1 MCGGATQAQ
10 ENLQTEQAAYY
21 QEATAEAEATY
32 GEDQQLLQSVKS
44 IYDPILAKGPSQEGY
59 STDELANLNAQAVEG
74 TAQNYS
80 SAAKAVNEKM
90 AAQGGGDIALP
101 TGAQLQ
107 LQQEVANSAA
117 ATESGE
123 ESQILQADYQQG
135 YNEFVNAGNME
146 MAVSGQYNPT
156 AYSGAATSAGSAA
169 STTANEIAQEN
180 NSWINAALGAAGS
193 IGSSVI
199 SQNPKGIFS

>member
-10 ENLQTEQAAYY
+10 QDLQEEQSAYY
-21 QEATAEAEATY
+21 KEATAEAEATY
-32 GEDQQLLQSVKS
+32 AEDQELLQSVKS
-44 IYDPILAKGPSQEGY
+44 IYDPILAKGPNQEGY
-59 STDELANLNAQAVEG
+59 SSEELANLNAQAVEG
-74 TAQNYS
+74 TAKNYA

-90 AAQGGGDIALP
+90 AAEGGGDIALP
-101 TGAQLQ
+101 SGAQLQ

-156 AYSGAATSAGSAA
+156 AYSGATTSAGSAA
-169 STTANEIAQEN
+169 SQTANEIAQEN
-180 NSWINAALGAAGS
+180 NSWINAAIGAAGS
-193 IGSSVI
+193 IGSSLI
-199 SQNPKGIFS
+199 DANPKGIFS

>member
-10 ENLQTEQAAYY
+10 QDLQAEQAAYY
-21 QEATAEAEATY
+21 KEATAEAEATY
-32 GEDQQLLQSVKS
+32 AEDQELLQSVKS
-44 IYDPILAKGPSQEGY
+44 IYDPILSRGPNQEGY
-59 STDELANLNAQAVEG
+59 SAEELANLNAQAVEG
-74 TAQNYS
+74 TAKNYS

-117 ATESGE
+117 ATESSE

-180 NSWINAALGAAGS
+180 NSWINAALGAASS

-199 SQNPKGIFS
+199 DQNPKGIFS